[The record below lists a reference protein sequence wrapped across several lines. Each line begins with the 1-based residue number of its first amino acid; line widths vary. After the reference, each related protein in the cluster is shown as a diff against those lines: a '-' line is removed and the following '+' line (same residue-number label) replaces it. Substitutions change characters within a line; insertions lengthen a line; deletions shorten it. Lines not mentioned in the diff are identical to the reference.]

1 MFRCAP
7 APLAMALACGLVT
20 PAVAQTEPVSP
31 DTVVASV
38 DGIDITLGHMLVL
51 RSRLPAQYQQLGDD
65 VLYDAILEQLI
76 QQTVLGQQAGDLT
89 PVNRRVLENEE
100 RALLASQIVT
110 ETAEGAITDQA
121 VQAAYDEAYADAG
134 GDTEYNASHILVD
147 SQEAAQLLIDE
158 LSGGAEFAALAQ
170 EHSTGPSG
178 PNGGALGWFT
188 EGMMVPPFEAAVI
201 ALEVGEVSAPVETQF
216 GWHVIVLNDTRQTTA
231 PELEEV
237 RGEVEMQVQRQAVEA
252 LVEQLTAEAEIVRL
266 EEPLD
271 PAVLSDPA
279 LVAE

>member
-7 APLAMALACGLVT
+7 APLAMAFACCLAA

-38 DGIDITLGHMLVL
+38 DGTDITLGHMLVL

-252 LVEQLTAEAEIVRL
+252 LVEQLTTEAEIVRP

-271 PAVLSDPA
+271 PAVLSDPT
-279 LVAE
+279 LIAE